1 MSSRPR
7 RPGAV
12 PRPLVALRRRLTA
25 WYVGTLF
32 AILVL
37 LGIGLFAT
45 ITNLFDH
52 ELDASLAVASQ
63 ELARVAQARDRASP
77 GATALLDSTLDLRI
91 PDRTLL
97 LVDTL
102 GRALNHAPVPAHIEE
117 LAQSAL
123 RNGTATTVFSD
134 SDRLLRAHAQRVKL
148 TGGRSLAA
156 VAVADEIELED
167 RYASLI
173 AIFGATAF
181 VALAL
186 VAVGGWFLARKSTA
200 PVERNV
206 AHMRRFMADAA
217 HELRTPITVVR
228 SRADVAL
235 QRPRDAAEYTQALTG
250 ISRETERLGQI
261 VEDLLMLA
269 RADTGER
276 PIERRR
282 VFLDDIVL
290 DAADAARVIAD
301 RKGVRL
307 EVADFEESPVDGDA
321 ALLRQLAIILLD
333 NAIKYTAC
341 GGLVSISVRS
351 SSVGAALTVAD
362 TGIGIDPV
370 HLRHVFDRF
379 YRADSSRT
387 RDTSPHPSTS
397 EGVGLGL
404 SIARWITQEHGG
416 AITIESTPGTGTT
429 VTVQLPPASVE
440 PLVSS
445 S

>member
-1 MSSRPR
+1 MSARPR
-7 RPGAV
+7 
-12 PRPLVALRRRLTA
+12 RPLVALRLRLTA
-25 WYVGTLF
+25 WYVGTFF
-32 AILVL
+32 AILLL

-45 ITNLFDH
+45 VTTRFDE
-52 ELDASLAVASQ
+52 ELDASLVVASR
-63 ELARVAQARDRASP
+63 ELARVAQARERASP
-77 GATALLDSTLDLRI
+77 GATVLLDSALDLRI
-91 PDRTLL
+91 PDRRLL

-102 GRALNHAPVPAHIEE
+102 GHALNHAPVPARIQE

-123 RNGTATTVFSD
+123 RNGAATTVFSD
-134 SDRLLRAHAQRVKL
+134 SDRLLRAHAQRVDMV
-148 TGGRSLAA
+148 GGHSLAA
-156 VAVADEIELED
+156 IAVADEIELED

-173 AIFGATAF
+173 ATFGAAAL

-186 VAVGGWFLARKSTA
+186 VAAGGWLLARKSTA
-200 PVERNV
+200 PVERSV

-235 QRPRDAAEYTQALTG
+235 QRPRDTAEYTQALTG

-269 RADTGER
+269 RADAGER

-290 DAADAARVIAD
+290 DAADTARVIAD

-333 NAIKYTAC
+333 NAIKFTAG

-351 SSVGAALTVAD
+351 SAAGTALSVAD
-362 TGIGIDPV
+362 TGVGIDPV
-370 HLRHVFDRF
+370 HLQHVFERF

-387 RDTSPHPSTS
+387 RDTSPHPSAS

-404 SIARWITQEHGG
+404 SIARWIAEEHGG
-416 AITIESTPGTGTT
+416 AITIASTPGTGTT